1 MIDVYAPAGTY
12 TEANVAALL
21 RRVVDALL
29 VWTDATEIPFVR
41 RNAGAYFHALPPAHV
56 TSDGV
61 PDVVVRIDVT
71 LPEVVLS
78 TIERRRGFIADATA
92 ISGELSGPAHTAE
105 RTWIAIV
112 NTVDAGWGIG
122 GHALT
127 NAEIDDI

>member
-1 MIDVYAPAGTY
+1 MIDIYAPAGTY
-12 TEANVAALL
+12 TEENAAALL
-21 RRVVDALL
+21 RRVTEMLL
-29 VWTDATEIPFVR
+29 AWTDATEIPFVR

-56 TSDGV
+56 IVDGA

-71 LPEVVLS
+71 LPEAVLS
-78 TIERRRGFIADATA
+78 TIERRRGFIAAATEVA
-92 ISGELSGPAHTAE
+92 GELSGPAHTAE

-122 GHALT
+122 GHAFT